1 MERCSQCEA
10 RGGLGSR
17 FFDVKIWGI
26 GVCIGTSG
34 WCPYWKYPAQTN
46 NWYDLLVLVYCLC
59 VKHVLRRGFL
69 FGLGENI
76 RLPRS

>member
-26 GVCIGTSG
+26 GVCIGTRDG
-34 WCPYWKYPAQTN
+34 VHT
-46 NWYDLLVLVYCLC
+46 
-59 VKHVLRRGFL
+59 
-69 FGLGENI
+69 ENI
-76 RLPRS
+76 LHRPAIGMLY